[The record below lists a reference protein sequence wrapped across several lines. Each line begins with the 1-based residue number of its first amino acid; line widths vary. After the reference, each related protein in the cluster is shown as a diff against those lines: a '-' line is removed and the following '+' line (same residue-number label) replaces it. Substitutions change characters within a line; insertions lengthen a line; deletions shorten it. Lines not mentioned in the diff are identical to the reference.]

1 MLKVALKI
9 SQSITQQILLNPK
22 HVNHVNHLAKLA
34 KVLMILVLHVE
45 TLLVLEL
52 NRNNVFLNVM
62 YIIIQRFR
70 LKTYALGVHLLV
82 LHVKEHLIVVLAV
95 LLELISIKK
104 PVLRNVL
111 WLEGIINII
120 QIRMGFVFIM
130 VQCVS
135 MVTS

>member
-62 YIIIQRFR
+62 HIIIQRFR
-70 LKTYALGVHLLV
+70 LKISALGVHLLV
-82 LHVKEHLIVVLAV
+82 LRVKVHLIVV
-95 LLELISIKK
+95 
-104 PVLRNVL
+104 
-111 WLEGIINII
+111 
-120 QIRMGFVFIM
+120 
-130 VQCVS
+130 
-135 MVTS
+135 